1 METGGQQIM
10 PINTL
15 EDLVFALINEIGL
28 GIGPGGVLYD
38 ADTGNEIRCNG
49 RRVVASIDPTK
60 PAIPT
65 DIFILFDP
73 VFDGKLMNIILAY
86 YLEKCKAMGI
96 FEPLTFSEEI
106 ETVPVYAKEDTIRS
120 KKTRVNVALRNRKYY
135 SKFYYQKGLK
145 FSEIILDLGGFEN
158 IDLTKFD
165 SIPEETINSNAI
177 ITNNYSDKY

>member
-1 METGGQQIM
+1 M
-10 PINTL
+10 PINSL

-38 ADTGNEIRCNG
+38 TDIGNELQCNG
-49 RRVVASIDPTK
+49 KRIVASVDPTK

-73 VFDGKLMNIILAY
+73 VFDGKLMNFILAY
-86 YLEKCKAMGI
+86 YLEKSRAMGI

-106 ETVPVYAKEDTIRS
+106 EVVPNYAREDTIKS
-120 KKTRVNVALRNRKYY
+120 KKTRVNVALRNRKYC

-145 FSEIILDLGGFEN
+145 FSEIILKLGGFD

-177 ITNNYSDKY
+177 ITNNYNDKF